1 MNSSMNSIA
10 LQDRDPSTFGPLPMA
25 PHSEGSTT
33 SEGDSVPR
41 EETSESYSDDDEDQ
55 AAADAFDGVLESAV
69 RALQDR
75 WNGASSHHTALHFT
89 CLMFSFNFSPP
100 LPLPDGDRAGTGG
113 RDFVYADS
121 SKSARVK

>member
-100 LPLPDGDRAGTGG
+100 PFPCLTVIGRERGAGTSSTQIVVRA
-113 RDFVYADS
+113 RD
-121 SKSARVK
+121 

>member
-1 MNSSMNSIA
+1 MNSIA

-55 AAADAFDGVLESAV
+55 AAADAFDGVLESAWSG
-69 RALQDR
+69 R
-75 WNGASSHHTALHFT
+75 
-89 CLMFSFNFSPP
+89 CK
-100 LPLPDGDRAGTGG
+100 TGG
-113 RDFVYADS
+113 M
-121 SKSARVK
+121 ARLRTTQHYILHV